1 MKTQT
6 IARLAL
12 PLAVAAGL
20 GLGCVPAVQTFTNV
34 LAPAQAWA
42 ATNDS
47 YNDGTYTAEGKGI
60 GGKVPVTVEVKG
72 GKIATVTV
80 GDNSETQGIG
90 SKAIEQLPSAIVA
103 ANGTEGVDATSGATV
118 TSKAIFTAVDDCLE
132 QAKSGAS
139 SAEAGL
145 WYNDGTYTAEGKGI
159 GGKVPV
165 EVSIKGGVIASVTV
179 GDNSETQGIGSK
191 AIEQLPG
198 KIVEANGIEGVDAVS
213 GATVTS
219 KAIFTAVDD
228 CLEQAGT
235 TNVAP
240 TGAAA
245 DEKAEEAAPA
255 EETGEAPASDAAYTD
270 GEYTASGKGI
280 GGEVPVTVEVKSG
293 VIVSVTVGDNSETQ
307 GIGSKAIEQLPD
319 AIVAANGT
327 EGVDAVSGAP
337 VTSKAIFTAVDE
349 ALEQAKGGATD
360 EAKADDKAADA
371 KDEKA
376 EPAAEETKA
385 EASLWY
391 NDGTYTAEGKGI
403 GGKVPVTVTVKGGAI
418 ASVEVGDNSE
428 TQGIGSKAIEQLP
441 AAIVAA
447 NGTEGVDGVSGA
459 TVTSKA
465 IFTAVDEALEQAQ
478 GGAAAEQAAPAED
491 EKADEKA
498 EPAAEETKAEANL
511 WYNDGTYTASGKGIG
526 GKVPVTVEVR
536 SGVIASV
543 EVGDNSETQ
552 GIGSKAIEQL
562 PAKIVEANGTEGVD
576 AVSGATVTSKAIF
589 TAVEDCLEQAGTTDT
604 APAAA
609 ASSTHSDAS
618 ASDSKTTDSSDS
630 LIVTTDDYL
639 GTTRLGKMSIT
650 IPDTYTCE
658 KFDQS
663 PTSDGTQAV
672 EAAYSRTLSKTSAI
686 FIKEVFLADAAADF
700 DDPSFLID
708 LLVSADLEAT
718 SSDGSCETVEEMS
731 QLGNDTYFGIYTI
744 KLEGTDVTVLG
755 GGAVD
760 EDGNL
765 LLVRVFVL
773 GNADSDDVFEVV
785 DSIEVNCA
793 PESPSNS
800 SSTSLSLSQSSRGL
814 SGSSTRS
821 SGSSYTPTRG
831 EQNALS
837 RANDYLE
844 FMSFSRSGLID
855 QLEFEGYTTSE
866 AEYAVDNCGADWDEQ
881 AVLKAEEY
889 LDFMSFSRSGLID
902 QLEFEGFTHDQ
913 ASAAAT
919 AVGL

>member
-20 GLGCVPAVQTFTNV
+20 GLGCVPAVQTFTSV
-34 LAPAQAWA
+34 LTPAQAWA
-42 ATNDS
+42 ATDVS

-60 GGKVPVTVEVKG
+60 GGKVPVTVTVKD
-72 GKIATVTV
+72 GKVSEVTV

-103 ANGTEGVDATSGATV
+103 ANGTEGVDAVSGATV

-132 QAKSGAS
+132 QAKSGAAQ
-139 SAEAGL
+139 AETGL
-145 WYNDGTYTAEGKGI
+145 WYNDGTYTAEGRGI

-165 EVSIKGGVIASVTV
+165 EVSIKGGVISEVAV

-191 AIEQLPG
+191 AIEQLPA
-198 KIVEANGIEGVDAVS
+198 KIVEANGTEGVDGVS

-240 TGAAA
+240 AGA
-245 DEKAEEAAPA
+245 ETEEAAPV
-255 EETGEAPASDAAYTD
+255 EETDEAPTSDAAYTD

-280 GGEVPVTVEVKSG
+280 GGEVPVTVTIKNGKISE
-293 VIVSVTVGDNSETQ
+293 VTVGDNSETQ

-319 AIVAANGT
+319 AIVKANGT
-327 EGVDAVSGAP
+327 EGVDA
-337 VTSKAIFTAVDE
+337 
-349 ALEQAKGGATD
+349 
-360 EAKADDKAADA
+360 
-371 KDEKA
+371 
-376 EPAAEETKA
+376 
-385 EASLWY
+385 
-391 NDGTYTAEGKGI
+391 
-403 GGKVPVTVTVKGGAI
+403 
-418 ASVEVGDNSE
+418 
-428 TQGIGSKAIEQLP
+428 
-441 AAIVAA
+441 
-447 NGTEGVDGVSGA
+447 VSGA

-465 IFTAVDEALEQAQ
+465 IFTAVDEALEQAK
-478 GGAAAEQAAPAED
+478 GGAATEQAEQAAPAADDSKAEDKAEDAKADEKSEPAADETAEQAAPAE
-491 EKADEKA
+491 AG
-498 EPAAEETKAEANL
+498 L
-511 WYNDGTYTASGKGIG
+511 WYNDGEYFAEGKGIG
-526 GKVPVTVEVR
+526 GDVPVTVTVR
-536 SGVIASV
+536 GGKIASV
-543 EVGDNSETQ
+543 EVGENSETQ

-562 PAKIVEANGTEGVD
+562 PDAIVAANGTEGVD

-589 TAVEDCLEQAGTTDT
+589 TAVEDCLEQAGTTDVVPET
-604 APAAA
+604 AV
-609 ASSTHSDAS
+609 SNTYSDTS
-618 ASDSKTTDSSDS
+618 ASDNKVTDSSDS
-630 LIVTTDDYL
+630 LIATTDDYL
-639 GTTRLGKMSIT
+639 GTTRFGKMSIT

-658 KFDQS
+658 QFDQS
-663 PTSDGTQAV
+663 PTSDGNQAV

-744 KLEGTDVTVLG
+744 KLEGTDITVLG

-773 GNADSDDVFEVV
+773 GNVDSDDVFEVV
-785 DSIEVNCA
+785 DSIEVNCT
-793 PESPSNS
+793 PESPSSS

-814 SGSSTRS
+814 SGSSTHS
-821 SGSSYTPTRG
+821 SGSSYAPTRG
-831 EQNALS
+831 EQNVLN

-902 QLEFEGFTHDQ
+902 QLEFEGFTYDQ

>member
-1 MKTQT
+1 MKKQT

-20 GLGCVPAVQTFTNV
+20 GLGCVPAVQTFTSV
-34 LAPAQAWA
+34 LNPAQAWA
-42 ATNDS
+42 ATDVS
-47 YNDGTYTAEGKGI
+47 YTDGSYTAEGKGI
-60 GGKVPVTVEVKG
+60 GGKVPVTVEVRG
-72 GKIATVTV
+72 GKVAAVTV

-90 SKAIEQLPSAIVA
+90 SKAIEQLPEAIVA
-103 ANGTEGVDATSGATV
+103 ANGT
-118 TSKAIFTAVDDCLE
+118 
-132 QAKSGAS
+132 
-139 SAEAGL
+139 
-145 WYNDGTYTAEGKGI
+145 
-159 GGKVPV
+159 
-165 EVSIKGGVIASVTV
+165 
-179 GDNSETQGIGSK
+179 
-191 AIEQLPG
+191 
-198 KIVEANGIEGVDAVS
+198 EGVDAVS

-240 TGAAA
+240 
-245 DEKAEEAAPA
+245 
-255 EETGEAPASDAAYTD
+255 
-270 GEYTASGKGI
+270 
-280 GGEVPVTVEVKSG
+280 
-293 VIVSVTVGDNSETQ
+293 
-307 GIGSKAIEQLPD
+307 
-319 AIVAANGT
+319 
-327 EGVDAVSGAP
+327 
-337 VTSKAIFTAVDE
+337 
-349 ALEQAKGGATD
+349 
-360 EAKADDKAADA
+360 
-371 KDEKA
+371 
-376 EPAAEETKA
+376 
-385 EASLWY
+385 
-391 NDGTYTAEGKGI
+391 
-403 GGKVPVTVTVKGGAI
+403 
-418 ASVEVGDNSE
+418 
-428 TQGIGSKAIEQLP
+428 
-441 AAIVAA
+441 
-447 NGTEGVDGVSGA
+447 
-459 TVTSKA
+459 
-465 IFTAVDEALEQAQ
+465 
-478 GGAAAEQAAPAED
+478 
-491 EKADEKA
+491 
-498 EPAAEETKAEANL
+498 
-511 WYNDGTYTASGKGIG
+511 
-526 GKVPVTVEVR
+526 
-536 SGVIASV
+536 
-543 EVGDNSETQ
+543 
-552 GIGSKAIEQL
+552 
-562 PAKIVEANGTEGVD
+562 
-576 AVSGATVTSKAIF
+576 
-589 TAVEDCLEQAGTTDT
+589 
-604 APAAA
+604 AAA
-609 ASSTHSDAS
+609 APSTHSDAS
-618 ASDSKTTDSSDS
+618 ASDNKTTDSSDS

-773 GNADSDDVFEVV
+773 GNVDSDDVFEVV

-793 PESPSNS
+793 PESPSSS
-800 SSTSLSLSQSSRGL
+800 SSTSLSLSQSSRGP

-821 SGSSYTPTRG
+821 SGSSYAPTRG
-831 EQNALS
+831 EQNALN

-902 QLEFEGFTHDQ
+902 QLEFEGFTYDQ

>member
-20 GLGCVPAVQTFTNV
+20 GLGCVPAVQTFTSV
-34 LAPAQAWA
+34 LTPSQAWA
-42 ATNDS
+42 AADTS
-47 YNDGTYTAEGKGI
+47 YTDGSYTAEGKGI
-60 GGKVPVTVEVKG
+60 GGKVPVTVEVRG
-72 GKIATVTV
+72 GK
-80 GDNSETQGIG
+80 
-90 SKAIEQLPSAIVA
+90 
-103 ANGTEGVDATSGATV
+103 
-118 TSKAIFTAVDDCLE
+118 
-132 QAKSGAS
+132 
-139 SAEAGL
+139 
-145 WYNDGTYTAEGKGI
+145 
-159 GGKVPV
+159 
-165 EVSIKGGVIASVTV
+165 IASVTV

-191 AIEQLPG
+191 AIEQLP
-198 KIVEANGIEGVDAVS
+198 E
-213 GATVTS
+213 
-219 KAIFTAVDD
+219 
-228 CLEQAGT
+228 
-235 TNVAP
+235 
-240 TGAAA
+240 
-245 DEKAEEAAPA
+245 
-255 EETGEAPASDAAYTD
+255 
-270 GEYTASGKGI
+270 
-280 GGEVPVTVEVKSG
+280 
-293 VIVSVTVGDNSETQ
+293 
-307 GIGSKAIEQLPD
+307 

-327 EGVDAVSGAP
+327 EGVDA
-337 VTSKAIFTAVDE
+337 
-349 ALEQAKGGATD
+349 
-360 EAKADDKAADA
+360 
-371 KDEKA
+371 
-376 EPAAEETKA
+376 
-385 EASLWY
+385 
-391 NDGTYTAEGKGI
+391 
-403 GGKVPVTVTVKGGAI
+403 
-418 ASVEVGDNSE
+418 
-428 TQGIGSKAIEQLP
+428 
-441 AAIVAA
+441 
-447 NGTEGVDGVSGA
+447 VSGA

-465 IFTAVDEALEQAQ
+465 IFTAVDEALEQAK

-491 EKADEKA
+491 AKAEEAAPTAEETKADEKA
-498 EPAAEETKAEANL
+498 EETTEAEGDKTADEEKAEAGL
-511 WYNDGTYTASGKGIG
+511 WYNDGIYTASGKGIG
-526 GKVPVTVEVR
+526 GEVPVTVGIKNGKISEVT
-536 SGVIASV
+536 
-543 EVGDNSETQ
+543 VGDNSETQ

-562 PAKIVEANGTEGVD
+562 PEAIVAANGIEGVD
-576 AVSGATVTSKAIF
+576 GVSGATVTSKAIF
-589 TAVEDCLEQAGTTDT
+589 TAVEDCLEQAGTTDV
-604 APAAA
+604 APEAAA
-609 ASSTHSDAS
+609 PSTHSDTS

-630 LIVTTDDYL
+630 LIVTTDDRL

-686 FIKEVFLADAAADF
+686 FIKEVFLADAATDF

-744 KLEGTDVTVLG
+744 KLEGTDITVLG

-773 GNADSDDVFEVV
+773 GNVDSDDVFEVV

-793 PESPSNS
+793 PESPSSS

-814 SGSSTRS
+814 SGSDTRS
-821 SGSSYTPTRG
+821 SGSSYAPTRG
-831 EQNALS
+831 EQNALN

-902 QLEFEGFTHDQ
+902 QLEFEGFTYDQ

-919 AVGL
+919 VVGL

>member
-1 MKTQT
+1 MKKQT

-12 PLAVAAGL
+12 PLAVVAGL
-20 GLGCVPAVQTFTNV
+20 GLGCVPTVQTFTSV
-34 LAPAQAWA
+34 LTPSQAWA
-42 ATNDS
+42 AADAS
-47 YNDGTYTAEGKGI
+47 YTDGSYTAEGKGI
-60 GGKVPVTVEVKG
+60 GGDVPVTVTVKD
-72 GKIATVTV
+72 GKIAEVTV

-103 ANGTEGVDATSGATV
+103 ANGIEGVDATSGATV

-145 WYNDGTYTAEGKGI
+145 WYNDGIYAAEGKGI

-165 EVSIKGGVIASVTV
+165 EISIKSGVIASVTV
-179 GDNSETQGIGSK
+179 DDNSETQGIGSK
-191 AIEQLPG
+191 AIEQLPDA
-198 KIVEANGIEGVDAVS
+198 IVKANGTEGVDAVS

-219 KAIFTAVDD
+219 KAIFTAVED

-240 TGAAA
+240 AGT
-245 DEKAEEAAPA
+245 ETEEAAPV
-255 EETGEAPASDAAYTD
+255 EAPASDAAYTD

-280 GGEVPVTVEVKSG
+280 GGEVPVTVTIKNGKISE
-293 VIVSVTVGDNSETQ
+293 VTVGDNSETQ
-307 GIGSKAIEQLPD
+307 GIGSKAIEQLP
-319 AIVAANGT
+319 AKIVEAGGT
-327 EGVDAVSGAP
+327 EGVDA
-337 VTSKAIFTAVDE
+337 
-349 ALEQAKGGATD
+349 
-360 EAKADDKAADA
+360 
-371 KDEKA
+371 
-376 EPAAEETKA
+376 
-385 EASLWY
+385 
-391 NDGTYTAEGKGI
+391 
-403 GGKVPVTVTVKGGAI
+403 
-418 ASVEVGDNSE
+418 
-428 TQGIGSKAIEQLP
+428 
-441 AAIVAA
+441 
-447 NGTEGVDGVSGA
+447 VSGA

-465 IFTAVDEALEQAQ
+465 IFTAVDEALAQAK
-478 GGAAAEQAAPAED
+478 GGGAAEQAAPAED
-491 EKADEKA
+491 AKADEKA
-498 EPAAEETKAEANL
+498 EPAAEEAKSDDKAAADKAAKDDKAADTKDAKADDKAADTKAEQAAPAEAGL
-511 WYNDGTYTASGKGIG
+511 WYNDGEYFAEGKGIG
-526 GKVPVTVEVR
+526 GDVPVTVTVK
-536 SGVIASV
+536 GGKIASV
-543 EVGDNSETQ
+543 EVGENSETQ

-562 PAKIVEANGTEGVD
+562 PDAIVEANGTEGVD

-589 TAVEDCLEQAGTTDT
+589 TAVEDCLEQAGTTDV

-609 ASSTHSDAS
+609 TSSTHSNAPV
-618 ASDSKTTDSSDS
+618 SDSKTTDSSDS
-630 LIVTTDDYL
+630 LIITTDDHL
-639 GTTRLGKMSIT
+639 GTTRFGKMSIT

-708 LLVSADLEAT
+708 LLVSADLKAT

-744 KLEGTDVTVLG
+744 KLEGTDITVLG

-773 GNADSDDVFEVV
+773 GNVDSDDAFEVI

-793 PESPSNS
+793 PESPSSS

-831 EQNALS
+831 EQNALN

-902 QLEFEGFTHDQ
+902 QLEFEGFTYSQ

>member
-20 GLGCVPAVQTFTNV
+20 GLGCVPAVQTFTSV
-34 LAPAQAWA
+34 LTPAQAWA
-42 ATNDS
+42 ATDVS
-47 YNDGTYTAEGKGI
+47 YNDGSYTAEGKGI
-60 GGKVPVTVEVKG
+60 GGKVPVTVTIKG
-72 GKIATVTV
+72 GKVSEVAV

-90 SKAIEQLPSAIVA
+90 SKAIEQLPDAIVE
-103 ANGTEGVDATSGATV
+103 ANGTEGVDGVSGATV

-132 QAKSGAS
+132 QAKSGA
-139 SAEAGL
+139 AQTETGL

-159 GGKVPV
+159 GSKVPV
-165 EVSIKGGVIASVTV
+165 EVSIKGGVISEVAV

-191 AIEQLPG
+191 AIEQLPT
-198 KIVEANGIEGVDAVS
+198 KIVEANGTEGVDGVS

-235 TNVAP
+235 TDVAP
-240 TGAAA
+240 
-245 DEKAEEAAPA
+245 
-255 EETGEAPASDAAYTD
+255 ET
-270 GEYTASGKGI
+270 
-280 GGEVPVTVEVKSG
+280 
-293 VIVSVTVGDNSETQ
+293 
-307 GIGSKAIEQLPD
+307 
-319 AIVAANGT
+319 
-327 EGVDAVSGAP
+327 AVS
-337 VTSKAIFTAVDE
+337 
-349 ALEQAKGGATD
+349 
-360 EAKADDKAADA
+360 
-371 KDEKA
+371 
-376 EPAAEETKA
+376 
-385 EASLWY
+385 
-391 NDGTYTAEGKGI
+391 NTY
-403 GGKVPVTVTVKGGAI
+403 
-418 ASVEVGDNSE
+418 S
-428 TQGIGSKAIEQLP
+428 
-441 AAIVAA
+441 
-447 NGTEGVDGVSGA
+447 
-459 TVTSKA
+459 
-465 IFTAVDEALEQAQ
+465 
-478 GGAAAEQAAPAED
+478 
-491 EKADEKA
+491 
-498 EPAAEETKAEANL
+498 
-511 WYNDGTYTASGKGIG
+511 
-526 GKVPVTVEVR
+526 
-536 SGVIASV
+536 
-543 EVGDNSETQ
+543 
-552 GIGSKAIEQL
+552 
-562 PAKIVEANGTEGVD
+562 
-576 AVSGATVTSKAIF
+576 
-589 TAVEDCLEQAGTTDT
+589 DT
-604 APAAA
+604 
-609 ASSTHSDAS
+609 S
-618 ASDSKTTDSSDS
+618 ASDNKTTDSSDS
-630 LIVTTDDYL
+630 LIATTDDHL

-658 KFDQS
+658 QFDQS
-663 PTSDGTQAV
+663 PTSDGNQAV

-718 SSDGSCETVEEMS
+718 SSDGSCETVEEIS

-744 KLEGTDVTVLG
+744 KLEGTDITVLG

-773 GNADSDDVFEVV
+773 GNVDSDDVFEVV

-793 PESPSNS
+793 PESPSSS

-814 SGSSTRS
+814 SGSGTRS
-821 SGSSYTPTRG
+821 SGPSYAPTRG
-831 EQNALS
+831 EQNALN

-902 QLEFEGFTHDQ
+902 QLEFEGFTYDQ

>member
-1 MKTQT
+1 MKKQT

-20 GLGCVPAVQTFTNV
+20 GLGCVPVVQTFTSV
-34 LAPAQAWA
+34 LAPSQAWA
-42 ATNDS
+42 ATDAS
-47 YNDGTYTAEGKGI
+47 YTDGSYTAEGKGI
-60 GGKVPVTVEVKG
+60 GGEVPVTVDIRG
-72 GKIATVTV
+72 GKIVEVTV

-90 SKAIEQLPSAIVA
+90 SKAIEQLPSAIVE
-103 ANGTEGVDATSGATV
+103 ANGIEGVDATSGATV
-118 TSKAIFTAVDDCLE
+118 TSKAIFTAVGDCLE
-132 QAKSGAS
+132 QAKSGAAP
-139 SAEAGL
+139 AEAGL
-145 WYNDGTYTAEGKGI
+145 WYNDGSYTAEGKGI

-165 EVSIKGGVIASVTV
+165 EVLIKGGVIASVTV

-191 AIEQLPG
+191 AIEQLPSV
-198 KIVEANGIEGVDAVS
+198 IVAANGTEGVDAVS

-235 TNVAP
+235 TDVAP
-240 TGAAA
+240 AET
-245 DEKAEEAAPA
+245 EEAAPA
-255 EETGEAPASDAAYTD
+255 EAGALTD
-270 GEYTASGKGI
+270 GTYTAEGKGI
-280 GGEVPVTVEVKSG
+280 GGKVPVTVTIKNGKIAE
-293 VIVSVTVGDNSETQ
+293 VTVGDNSETQ
-307 GIGSKAIEQLPD
+307 GIGSKAIEQLPE

-327 EGVDAVSGAP
+327 EGVDA
-337 VTSKAIFTAVDE
+337 
-349 ALEQAKGGATD
+349 
-360 EAKADDKAADA
+360 
-371 KDEKA
+371 
-376 EPAAEETKA
+376 
-385 EASLWY
+385 
-391 NDGTYTAEGKGI
+391 
-403 GGKVPVTVTVKGGAI
+403 
-418 ASVEVGDNSE
+418 
-428 TQGIGSKAIEQLP
+428 
-441 AAIVAA
+441 
-447 NGTEGVDGVSGA
+447 VSGA

-465 IFTAVDEALEQAQ
+465 IFTAVDEALEQAK
-478 GGAAAEQAAPAED
+478 GGAAEEAAPAKDEKAED
-491 EKADEKA
+491 AAEEKAEDAKADEKA
-498 EPAAEETKAEANL
+498 EAGL
-511 WYNDGTYTASGKGIG
+511 WYNDGIYAASGKGIG
-526 GKVPVTVEVR
+526 GKVPVTVTVKG
-536 SGVIASV
+536 GVIASV

-562 PAKIVEANGTEGVD
+562 PEAIVAANGTEGVD

-589 TAVEDCLEQAGTTDT
+589 TAVEDCLEQAGTTNV
-604 APAAA
+604 APEAAA
-609 ASSTHSDAS
+609 PSTHSDAS
-618 ASDSKTTDSSDS
+618 TSDSKTTDSSDS

-672 EAAYSRTLSKTSAI
+672 EATYSRTLSKTSAI

-700 DDPSFLID
+700 DDPCFLID

-731 QLGNDTYFGIYTI
+731 QLGNDSYFGIYTI
-744 KLEGTDVTVLG
+744 KLEGTDITVLG

-773 GNADSDDVFEVV
+773 GDVDSDDVFEVV

-793 PESPSNS
+793 PESPSSS

-821 SGSSYTPTRG
+821 SGSSYAPTRG
-831 EQNALS
+831 EQNALN

-902 QLEFEGFTHDQ
+902 QLEFEGFSYSQ

>member
-1 MKTQT
+1 MKTRT

-20 GLGCVPAVQTFTNV
+20 GLGCVPAVQTFTSV
-34 LAPAQAWA
+34 LTPAQAWA
-42 ATNDS
+42 ATDVS
-47 YNDGTYTAEGKGI
+47 YNDGSYTAEGKGI
-60 GGKVPVTVEVKG
+60 GGKVPVTVEVKD
-72 GKIATVTV
+72 GKVATVTV

-90 SKAIEQLPSAIVA
+90 TKAIEQLPDAIVK
-103 ANGTEGVDATSGATV
+103 ANGTEGVDAVSGATV
-118 TSKAIFTAVDDCLE
+118 TSKAIFTAVNDCLE
-132 QAKSGAS
+132 QASTTDAAP
-139 SAEAGL
+139 AEAGL
-145 WYNDGTYTAEGKGI
+145 WYNDGIYTAEGKGI

-165 EVSIKGGVIASVTV
+165 EVSIKGGVISEVAV
-179 GDNSETQGIGSK
+179 GDTSETQGIGSK
-191 AIEQLPG
+191 AIEQLPDA
-198 KIVEANGIEGVDAVS
+198 IVAANGTEGVDGVS

-240 TGAAA
+240 AGT
-245 DEKAEEAAPA
+245 ETEEAAPV
-255 EETGEAPASDAAYTD
+255 EETDEAPASDAAYTD

-280 GGEVPVTVEVKSG
+280 GGEVPVTVTIKNGKISE
-293 VIVSVTVGDNSETQ
+293 VTVGDNSETQ
-307 GIGSKAIEQLPD
+307 GIGTKAIEQLPD
-319 AIVAANGT
+319 AIVKANGT
-327 EGVDAVSGAP
+327 EGVDAVSGAT

-349 ALEQAKGGATD
+349 ALEQAKGGAAAEQAKQAAPAEET
-360 EAKADDKAADA
+360 KADDKAADTKA
-371 KDEKA
+371 DEKA
-376 EPAAEETKA
+376 ESADEAAPA
-385 EASLWY
+385 EAGLWY
-391 NDGTYTAEGKGI
+391 NDGEYFAEGKGI
-403 GGKVPVTVTVKGGAI
+403 GGDVPVTVTVKGGKI
-418 ASVEVGDNSE
+418 ASVEVGENSE

-441 AAIVAA
+441 DTIVAA

-465 IFTAVDEALEQAQ
+465 IFTAVD
-478 GGAAAEQAAPAED
+478 
-491 EKADEKA
+491 
-498 EPAAEETKAEANL
+498 
-511 WYNDGTYTASGKGIG
+511 
-526 GKVPVTVEVR
+526 
-536 SGVIASV
+536 
-543 EVGDNSETQ
+543 
-552 GIGSKAIEQL
+552 
-562 PAKIVEANGTEGVD
+562 
-576 AVSGATVTSKAIF
+576 
-589 TAVEDCLEQAGTTDT
+589 DCLEQAGTTDAAPET
-604 APAAA
+604 AAP
-609 ASSTHSDAS
+609 STHSSVS
-618 ASDSKTTDSSDS
+618 ASDNKTADSSDS
-630 LIVTTDDYL
+630 LIATTDDYL
-639 GTTRLGKMSIT
+639 GTTRFGKMSIT

-658 KFDQS
+658 RFDQS

-744 KLEGTDVTVLG
+744 KLEGTDITVLG

-773 GNADSDDVFEVV
+773 GNVDSDDVFEAV

-793 PESPSNS
+793 PESPSSS

-821 SGSSYTPTRG
+821 SGSSYAPTRG
-831 EQNALS
+831 EQNALN

-866 AEYAVDNCGADWDEQ
+866 AEYAVDNCGANWDEQ

-902 QLEFEGFTHDQ
+902 QLEFEGFTYDQ

>member
-1 MKTQT
+1 MKKQT
-6 IARLAL
+6 IVRLAL

-20 GLGCVPAVQTFTNV
+20 GLGCAPAVQTFTSV

-42 ATNDS
+42 ATDIS
-47 YNDGTYTAEGKGI
+47 YTDGSYTAEGKGI
-60 GGKVPVTVEVKG
+60 GGTVPVTVEVRG
-72 GKIATVTV
+72 
-80 GDNSETQGIG
+80 
-90 SKAIEQLPSAIVA
+90 
-103 ANGTEGVDATSGATV
+103 
-118 TSKAIFTAVDDCLE
+118 
-132 QAKSGAS
+132 
-139 SAEAGL
+139 
-145 WYNDGTYTAEGKGI
+145 
-159 GGKVPV
+159 
-165 EVSIKGGVIASVTV
+165 
-179 GDNSETQGIGSK
+179 
-191 AIEQLPG
+191 
-198 KIVEANGIEGVDAVS
+198 
-213 GATVTS
+213 
-219 KAIFTAVDD
+219 
-228 CLEQAGT
+228 
-235 TNVAP
+235 
-240 TGAAA
+240 
-245 DEKAEEAAPA
+245 
-255 EETGEAPASDAAYTD
+255 
-270 GEYTASGKGI
+270 
-280 GGEVPVTVEVKSG
+280 G

-327 EGVDAVSGAP
+327 EGVDAVSGAT
-337 VTSKAIFTAVDE
+337 VTSKAIFTAVDDC
-349 ALEQAKGGATD
+349 LEQAKSGAAEEAAPAED
-360 EAKADDKAADA
+360 AKADEKADTKDEKAADAKDEKAADA

-376 EPAAEETKA
+376 EDAKAGEKA
-385 EASLWY
+385 ESGLWY

-403 GGKVPVTVTVKGGAI
+403 GGKVPVTVEVKGGVI
-418 ASVEVGDNSE
+418 ATVTVGDNSE

-441 AAIVAA
+441 DAIVA
-447 NGTEGVDGVSGA
+447 
-459 TVTSKA
+459 
-465 IFTAVDEALEQAQ
+465 
-478 GGAAAEQAAPAED
+478 
-491 EKADEKA
+491 
-498 EPAAEETKAEANL
+498 
-511 WYNDGTYTASGKGIG
+511 
-526 GKVPVTVEVR
+526 
-536 SGVIASV
+536 
-543 EVGDNSETQ
+543 
-552 GIGSKAIEQL
+552 
-562 PAKIVEANGTEGVD
+562 ANGTEGVD

-589 TAVEDCLEQAGTTDT
+589 TAVDDCLEQAGTTDV
-604 APAAA
+604 APEAAA
-609 ASSTHSDAS
+609 PSTHSNAS
-618 ASDSKTTDSSDS
+618 TSDSKTTDSSDS
-630 LIVTTDDYL
+630 LIVTTDDHL

-658 KFDQS
+658 EFDQS

-708 LLVSADLEAT
+708 LLVAADLEAT

-744 KLEGTDVTVLG
+744 KLEGTDITVLG

-773 GNADSDDVFEVV
+773 GNVDSDDAFEVV

-793 PESPSNS
+793 PESPSNP

-831 EQNALS
+831 EQNALN

-866 AEYAVDNCGADWDEQ
+866 AEYAVDNCGANWDEQ

-902 QLEFEGFTHDQ
+902 QLEFEGFTYDQ

>member
-1 MKTQT
+1 MKKQT

-12 PLAVAAGL
+12 PLAVVAGL
-20 GLGCVPAVQTFTNV
+20 GLGCVPTVQTFTSV
-34 LAPAQAWA
+34 LTPSQAWA
-42 ATNDS
+42 AADAS
-47 YNDGTYTAEGKGI
+47 YTDGSYTAEGKGI
-60 GGKVPVTVEVKG
+60 GGDVPVTVTVKD
-72 GKIATVTV
+72 GKIAEVTV

-90 SKAIEQLPSAIVA
+90 SKAIEQLPAAIVEA
-103 ANGTEGVDATSGATV
+103 GGTEGVDAVSGATV

-132 QAKSGAS
+132 QAKSGAAQ
-139 SAEAGL
+139 AEAGL
-145 WYNDGTYTAEGKGI
+145 WYNDGSYTAEGKGI

-165 EVSIKGGVIASVTV
+165 EVSIEGGVISAVTV

-191 AIEQLPG
+191 AIEQLPDAIVKANG
-198 KIVEANGIEGVDAVS
+198 TKGVDGVSGATVTSKAIFTAVEDCLEQAGTTNVAPAGTETEEAAPVEAPASDAAYTDGEYTASGKGIGGKVPVTVTIKNGKISEVTVGDNSETQGIGSKAIEQLPAKIVEAGGTEGVDAVSGATVTSKAIFTAVDDCLEQAKSGAAQAEAGLWYNDGSYTAEGKGIGGKVPVEVSIEGGVISAVTVGDNSETQGIGSKAIEQLPDAIVKANGTKGVDGVSGATVTSKAIFTAVEDCLEQAGTTNVAPAEPAADEKAEEAAPAKETDEALASDAAYTDGEYIASGKGIGGEVPVTVEVRGGVIASVTVGENSETQGIGSKAIEQLPEAIVAANGTEGVDAVS

-235 TNVAP
+235 TDV
-240 TGAAA
+240 
-245 DEKAEEAAPA
+245 
-255 EETGEAPASDAAYTD
+255 
-270 GEYTASGKGI
+270 
-280 GGEVPVTVEVKSG
+280 
-293 VIVSVTVGDNSETQ
+293 
-307 GIGSKAIEQLPD
+307 
-319 AIVAANGT
+319 
-327 EGVDAVSGAP
+327 
-337 VTSKAIFTAVDE
+337 
-349 ALEQAKGGATD
+349 
-360 EAKADDKAADA
+360 
-371 KDEKA
+371 
-376 EPAAEETKA
+376 
-385 EASLWY
+385 
-391 NDGTYTAEGKGI
+391 
-403 GGKVPVTVTVKGGAI
+403 
-418 ASVEVGDNSE
+418 
-428 TQGIGSKAIEQLP
+428 
-441 AAIVAA
+441 
-447 NGTEGVDGVSGA
+447 
-459 TVTSKA
+459 
-465 IFTAVDEALEQAQ
+465 
-478 GGAAAEQAAPAED
+478 
-491 EKADEKA
+491 
-498 EPAAEETKAEANL
+498 
-511 WYNDGTYTASGKGIG
+511 
-526 GKVPVTVEVR
+526 
-536 SGVIASV
+536 
-543 EVGDNSETQ
+543 
-552 GIGSKAIEQL
+552 
-562 PAKIVEANGTEGVD
+562 
-576 AVSGATVTSKAIF
+576 
-589 TAVEDCLEQAGTTDT
+589 

-609 ASSTHSDAS
+609 APSTHSDAS
-618 ASDSKTTDSSDS
+618 ASDNKTTDSSDS

-700 DDPSFLID
+700 DNPSFLID

-731 QLGNDTYFGIYTI
+731 QLGNDSYFGIYTI
-744 KLEGTDVTVLG
+744 KLEGTDITVLG

-773 GNADSDDVFEVV
+773 GNVDSDDAFEVV

-793 PESPSNS
+793 PESPSSS

-831 EQNALS
+831 EQNALNK
-837 RANDYLE
+837 ANDYLE

-866 AEYAVDNCGADWDEQ
+866 AEYAADNCGADWDEQ

-902 QLEFEGFTHDQ
+902 QLEFEGFTYDQ

>member
-1 MKTQT
+1 MKKQT

-20 GLGCVPAVQTFTNV
+20 GLGCVPTVQTFTSV
-34 LAPAQAWA
+34 LVPAQAWA
-42 ATNDS
+42 ATDVS
-47 YNDGTYTAEGKGI
+47 YTDGSYTAEGKGI
-60 GGKVPVTVEVKG
+60 GGKVPVTVTIKN
-72 GKIATVTV
+72 GKIAEVTV

-90 SKAIEQLPSAIVA
+90 SKAIEQLPEAIVA
-103 ANGTEGVDATSGATV
+103 ANGT
-118 TSKAIFTAVDDCLE
+118 
-132 QAKSGAS
+132 
-139 SAEAGL
+139 
-145 WYNDGTYTAEGKGI
+145 
-159 GGKVPV
+159 
-165 EVSIKGGVIASVTV
+165 
-179 GDNSETQGIGSK
+179 
-191 AIEQLPG
+191 
-198 KIVEANGIEGVDAVS
+198 EGVDAVS

-219 KAIFTAVDD
+219 KAIFTAVED
-228 CLEQAGT
+228 CLEQARS
-235 TNVAP
+235 
-240 TGAAA
+240 GAS
-245 DEKAEEAAPA
+245 PA
-255 EETGEAPASDAAYTD
+255 EAGLWYND
-270 GEYTASGKGI
+270 GIYTAEGKGI
-280 GGEVPVTVEVKSG
+280 GGKVPVTVEVRGG
-293 VIVSVTVGDNSETQ
+293 VITSVTVGDNSETQ

-319 AIVAANGT
+319 A
-327 EGVDAVSGAP
+327 
-337 VTSKAIFTAVDE
+337 
-349 ALEQAKGGATD
+349 
-360 EAKADDKAADA
+360 
-371 KDEKA
+371 
-376 EPAAEETKA
+376 
-385 EASLWY
+385 
-391 NDGTYTAEGKGI
+391 
-403 GGKVPVTVTVKGGAI
+403 
-418 ASVEVGDNSE
+418 
-428 TQGIGSKAIEQLP
+428 
-441 AAIVAA
+441 
-447 NGTEGVDGVSGA
+447 
-459 TVTSKA
+459 
-465 IFTAVDEALEQAQ
+465 
-478 GGAAAEQAAPAED
+478 
-491 EKADEKA
+491 
-498 EPAAEETKAEANL
+498 
-511 WYNDGTYTASGKGIG
+511 
-526 GKVPVTVEVR
+526 
-536 SGVIASV
+536 
-543 EVGDNSETQ
+543 
-552 GIGSKAIEQL
+552 
-562 PAKIVEANGTEGVD
+562 IVEANGTEGVD

-589 TAVEDCLEQAGTTDT
+589 TAVEDCLEQAGTTNVAPAGAAAEEKAEEA
-604 APAAA
+604 APAAEAGVLTDGEYTASGKGIGGEVPVTVTIQNGKIAEVTVGENSETQGIGSKAIEQLPAKIVEANGTEGVDAVTGATVTSKAIFTAVEDCLEQAGTTNVAPEA
-609 ASSTHSDAS
+609 AAPSTHSDAP
-618 ASDSKTTDSSDS
+618 ASDSKTADSSDS

-718 SSDGSCETVEEMS
+718 SSDGSYKTVEEMS

-744 KLEGTDVTVLG
+744 KLEGTDITVLG

-773 GNADSDDVFEVV
+773 GNVDSDNAFEVV

-793 PESPSNS
+793 PESPSSS
-800 SSTSLSLSQSSRGL
+800 SSTLLSLSQSSRGL

-821 SGSSYTPTRG
+821 SGSSYAPTRG
-831 EQNALS
+831 EQNALN

-902 QLEFEGFTHDQ
+902 QLEFEGFTYDQ

>member
-20 GLGCVPAVQTFTNV
+20 GLGCVPAVQTVTGV
-34 LAPAQAWA
+34 LNPAQAWA
-42 ATNDS
+42 ATDVS
-47 YNDGTYTAEGKGI
+47 YNDGSYTAEGKGI
-60 GGKVPVTVEVKG
+60 GGEVPVTVTIKN
-72 GKIATVTV
+72 GKIAEVTV
-80 GDNSETQGIG
+80 GDNSETRGIG
-90 SKAIEQLPSAIVA
+90 SKAIEQLPAKIVE
-103 ANGTEGVDATSGATV
+103 ANGVEGVDATSGATV
-118 TSKAIFTAVDDCLE
+118 TSKAIFTAVEDCLE
-132 QAKSGAS
+132 QAKSGAAA
-139 SAEAGL
+139 AEAGL
-145 WYNDGTYTAEGKGI
+145 WYNDGIYTAEGKGI

-165 EVSIKGGVIASVTV
+165 EVSIKAGVIA
-179 GDNSETQGIGSK
+179 E
-191 AIEQLPG
+191 
-198 KIVEANGIEGVDAVS
+198 
-213 GATVTS
+213 
-219 KAIFTAVDD
+219 
-228 CLEQAGT
+228 
-235 TNVAP
+235 
-240 TGAAA
+240 
-245 DEKAEEAAPA
+245 
-255 EETGEAPASDAAYTD
+255 
-270 GEYTASGKGI
+270 
-280 GGEVPVTVEVKSG
+280 
-293 VIVSVTVGDNSETQ
+293 VTVGDNSETQ

-319 AIVAANGT
+319 AIVKANGTEGVDGVSGATVTSKAIFTAVEDCLEQAGTTDVAPAETGEAAPAEAGALTDGTYTAEGKGIGGKVPVAVTIKNGKIAEVTVGDNSETQGIGSKAIEQLPEAIVAANGT
-327 EGVDAVSGAP
+327 EGVDAVSGAT

-349 ALEQAKGGATD
+349 ALEQAKGGAAAEQAAPAEDAKAEEPAAD
-360 EAKADDKAADA
+360 EKAEDAKADDKAADVKDEKA
-371 KDEKA
+371 DEKA

-391 NDGTYTAEGKGI
+391 NDGTYTASGKGI
-403 GGKVPVTVTVKGGAI
+403 GGKVPVTVEVKGGAI
-418 ASVEVGDNSE
+418 ASVTVGDNSE

-441 AAIVAA
+441 EAIVA
-447 NGTEGVDGVSGA
+447 
-459 TVTSKA
+459 
-465 IFTAVDEALEQAQ
+465 
-478 GGAAAEQAAPAED
+478 
-491 EKADEKA
+491 
-498 EPAAEETKAEANL
+498 
-511 WYNDGTYTASGKGIG
+511 
-526 GKVPVTVEVR
+526 
-536 SGVIASV
+536 
-543 EVGDNSETQ
+543 
-552 GIGSKAIEQL
+552 
-562 PAKIVEANGTEGVD
+562 ANGTEGVD

-589 TAVEDCLEQAGTTDT
+589 TAVDEALEQAGTTDVV
-604 APAAA
+604 PEAAA
-609 ASSTHSDAS
+609 PSTHSDAP

-686 FIKEVFLADAAADF
+686 FIKEVFLAGAAADF

-718 SSDGSCETVEEMS
+718 SSDGSCKTVEEMS

-744 KLEGTDVTVLG
+744 KLEGTDITVLG

-773 GNADSDDVFEVV
+773 GNVDSDDVFEVV

-793 PESPSNS
+793 PESPSSS
-800 SSTSLSLSQSSRGL
+800 SSTLLSLSQSSRGL

-821 SGSSYTPTRG
+821 SSSSYAPTRG
-831 EQNALS
+831 EQNALN

-902 QLEFEGFTHDQ
+902 QLEFEGFTYSQ

>member
-1 MKTQT
+1 MKKQT

-20 GLGCVPAVQTFTNV
+20 GLGCVPAVQTFTSV
-34 LAPAQAWA
+34 LNPAQAWA
-42 ATNDS
+42 ATDVS
-47 YNDGTYTAEGKGI
+47 YNDGSYTAEGKGI
-60 GGKVPVTVEVKG
+60 GGKVPVTVEIRG
-72 GKIATVTV
+72 GKIVEVTV

-90 SKAIEQLPSAIVA
+90 SKAIEQLPSTIVE
-103 ANGTEGVDATSGATV
+103 ANGIEGVDATSGATV

-132 QAKSGAS
+132 QAKSGA
-139 SAEAGL
+139 APAKAGL
-145 WYNDGTYTAEGKGI
+145 WYNDGIYAAEGKGI

-191 AIEQLPG
+191 AIEQLPDA
-198 KIVEANGIEGVDAVS
+198 IVKANGTEDVDAVS

-219 KAIFTAVDD
+219 KAIFTAVED

-235 TNVAP
+235 TDVAP
-240 TGAAA
+240 AET
-245 DEKAEEAAPA
+245 EEAAPA
-255 EETGEAPASDAAYTD
+255 EAGALTD
-270 GEYTASGKGI
+270 GTYTAEGKGI
-280 GGEVPVTVEVKSG
+280 GGEVPVTVTIQNGKIAE
-293 VIVSVTVGDNSETQ
+293 VTVGDNSETQ
-307 GIGSKAIEQLPD
+307 GIGSKAIEQLPE

-327 EGVDAVSGAP
+327 EGVDA
-337 VTSKAIFTAVDE
+337 
-349 ALEQAKGGATD
+349 
-360 EAKADDKAADA
+360 
-371 KDEKA
+371 
-376 EPAAEETKA
+376 
-385 EASLWY
+385 
-391 NDGTYTAEGKGI
+391 
-403 GGKVPVTVTVKGGAI
+403 
-418 ASVEVGDNSE
+418 
-428 TQGIGSKAIEQLP
+428 
-441 AAIVAA
+441 
-447 NGTEGVDGVSGA
+447 VSGA

-536 SGVIASV
+536 GGVIISV

-562 PAKIVEANGTEGVD
+562 PDAIMAANGTEGVD

-589 TAVEDCLEQAGTTDT
+589 TAVEDCLEQAGTTNV

-609 ASSTHSDAS
+609 APSTHSDAS
-618 ASDSKTTDSSDS
+618 ASDNKTTDSSDS

-773 GNADSDDVFEVV
+773 GNVDSDDVFEVV

-793 PESPSNS
+793 PESPSSS
-800 SSTSLSLSQSSRGL
+800 SSTSLSLSQSSRGP

-821 SGSSYTPTRG
+821 SGSSYAPTRG
-831 EQNALS
+831 EQNALN

-902 QLEFEGFTHDQ
+902 QLEFEGFTYDQ

>member
-20 GLGCVPAVQTFTNV
+20 GLGCVPAVQAFTSV
-34 LAPAQAWA
+34 LNPAQAWA
-42 ATNDS
+42 ATDVS
-47 YNDGTYTAEGKGI
+47 YTDGSYTAEGKGI
-60 GGKVPVTVEVKG
+60 GGKVPVTVTIQN
-72 GKIATVTV
+72 GKIAEVTV

-103 ANGTEGVDATSGATV
+103 ANGIEGVDATSGATV

-132 QAKSGAS
+132 QAKSGAAP
-139 SAEAGL
+139 AEAGL

-165 EVSIKGGVIASVTV
+165 TVEVEGGVIASVTV

-191 AIEQLPG
+191 AIEQLP
-198 KIVEANGIEGVDAVS
+198 EA
-213 GATVTS
+213 
-219 KAIFTAVDD
+219 
-228 CLEQAGT
+228 
-235 TNVAP
+235 
-240 TGAAA
+240 
-245 DEKAEEAAPA
+245 
-255 EETGEAPASDAAYTD
+255 
-270 GEYTASGKGI
+270 
-280 GGEVPVTVEVKSG
+280 
-293 VIVSVTVGDNSETQ
+293 
-307 GIGSKAIEQLPD
+307 
-319 AIVAANGT
+319 
-327 EGVDAVSGAP
+327 
-337 VTSKAIFTAVDE
+337 
-349 ALEQAKGGATD
+349 
-360 EAKADDKAADA
+360 
-371 KDEKA
+371 
-376 EPAAEETKA
+376 
-385 EASLWY
+385 
-391 NDGTYTAEGKGI
+391 
-403 GGKVPVTVTVKGGAI
+403 
-418 ASVEVGDNSE
+418 
-428 TQGIGSKAIEQLP
+428 
-441 AAIVAA
+441 
-447 NGTEGVDGVSGA
+447 
-459 TVTSKA
+459 
-465 IFTAVDEALEQAQ
+465 
-478 GGAAAEQAAPAED
+478 
-491 EKADEKA
+491 
-498 EPAAEETKAEANL
+498 
-511 WYNDGTYTASGKGIG
+511 
-526 GKVPVTVEVR
+526 
-536 SGVIASV
+536 
-543 EVGDNSETQ
+543 
-552 GIGSKAIEQL
+552 
-562 PAKIVEANGTEGVD
+562 IVEANGTEGVD

-589 TAVEDCLEQAGTTDT
+589 TAVEDCLEQAKGGAAEQAAPAEDAKADEKAEPTAEEKADEKAADTKDEKAEPTAEETKAEANLWYNDGTYTAEGKGIGGKVPVTVEVEGGVIVSVEVGENSETQGIGSKAIEQLPSAIVAANGTEGVDGVSGATVTSKAIFTAVEDCLEQAGTTNV
-604 APAAA
+604 APEAAA
-609 ASSTHSDAS
+609 PSTHSDAP

-686 FIKEVFLADAAADF
+686 FIKEVFLADTAADF
-700 DDPSFLID
+700 DNPSFLID

-718 SSDGSCETVEEMS
+718 SSDGSCKTVEEMS

-773 GNADSDDVFEVV
+773 GNVDSDDVFEVV

-793 PESPSNS
+793 PESPSNP

-831 EQNALS
+831 EQNALN

-902 QLEFEGFTHDQ
+902 QLEFEGFTYDQ

>member
-1 MKTQT
+1 MKTQA

-20 GLGCVPAVQTFTNV
+20 GLGCVPAVQTFASV
-34 LAPAQAWA
+34 LTPSQAWA
-42 ATNDS
+42 ATDVS
-47 YNDGTYTAEGKGI
+47 YNDGSYTAEGKGI
-60 GGKVPVTVEVKG
+60 GGKVPVTVEVKD

-90 SKAIEQLPSAIVA
+90 SKAIEQLPDAIVE
-103 ANGTEGVDATSGATV
+103 ANGTEGVDG
-118 TSKAIFTAVDDCLE
+118 
-132 QAKSGAS
+132 
-139 SAEAGL
+139 
-145 WYNDGTYTAEGKGI
+145 
-159 GGKVPV
+159 
-165 EVSIKGGVIASVTV
+165 
-179 GDNSETQGIGSK
+179 
-191 AIEQLPG
+191 
-198 KIVEANGIEGVDAVS
+198 VS

-219 KAIFTAVDD
+219 KAIFTAVDEA
-228 CLEQAGT
+228 LEQARG
-235 TNVAP
+235 
-240 TGAAA
+240 GAAA
-245 DEKAEEAAPA
+245 EQAEQAAPAADDDSKAEDKAEPAADEMADEAAPA
-255 EETGEAPASDAAYTD
+255 EASLWYND

-280 GGEVPVTVEVKSG
+280 GGEVPVTVTVKDGKISE
-293 VIVSVTVGDNSETQ
+293 VTVGDNSETQ

-327 EGVDAVSGAP
+327 EGVD
-337 VTSKAIFTAVDE
+337 
-349 ALEQAKGGATD
+349 
-360 EAKADDKAADA
+360 
-371 KDEKA
+371 
-376 EPAAEETKA
+376 
-385 EASLWY
+385 
-391 NDGTYTAEGKGI
+391 
-403 GGKVPVTVTVKGGAI
+403 
-418 ASVEVGDNSE
+418 
-428 TQGIGSKAIEQLP
+428 
-441 AAIVAA
+441 
-447 NGTEGVDGVSGA
+447 GVSGA

-465 IFTAVDEALEQAQ
+465 IFTAVD
-478 GGAAAEQAAPAED
+478 
-491 EKADEKA
+491 
-498 EPAAEETKAEANL
+498 
-511 WYNDGTYTASGKGIG
+511 
-526 GKVPVTVEVR
+526 
-536 SGVIASV
+536 
-543 EVGDNSETQ
+543 
-552 GIGSKAIEQL
+552 
-562 PAKIVEANGTEGVD
+562 
-576 AVSGATVTSKAIF
+576 
-589 TAVEDCLEQAGTTDT
+589 DCLEQAGTTDV
-604 APAAA
+604 APATAT
-609 ASSTHSDAS
+609 SSTHSDAS
-618 ASDSKTTDSSDS
+618 ASDNKVTDSSDS
-630 LIVTTDDYL
+630 LIATTDDHL
-639 GTTRLGKMSIT
+639 GTTRFGKMSIT

-658 KFDQS
+658 QFDQS
-663 PTSDGTQAV
+663 PTSDGNQAV
-672 EAAYSRTLSKTSAI
+672 EAAYSRTLSKTSVI

-744 KLEGTDVTVLG
+744 KLEGTDITVLG

-773 GNADSDDVFEVV
+773 GNVDSDNVFEVV

-793 PESPSNS
+793 PESPSSS

-821 SGSSYTPTRG
+821 SGSSYAPTCG
-831 EQNALS
+831 EQNALN

-866 AEYAVDNCGADWDEQ
+866 AEYAVDNCGADWNEQ

-902 QLEFEGFTHDQ
+902 QLEFEGFTYDQ